1 MSAAR
6 KPAGPAQSRARWQTW
21 GLVGAAIALYAVL
34 RLVFGPLPQ
43 DPSYHIL
50 ADIRRC
56 GPVPAPTARAE
67 QPSILAAGLAGVL
80 LWRRVHI
87 RPEERAAY
95 ALLVAGMLLT
105 AIGSA
110 YYHWS
115 PCDARLVCDR
125 LPMTLVLAALL
136 TFLLT
141 DRIGAAFSTVA
152 LWPIAALGAASVLWW
167 AWTRWLGADD
177 LLLYLIVRIGTGV
190 AIACLLLL
198 RRGRYSRAGWLW
210 AALALDI
217 IMTVAERLDNE
228 IYAATGMFVSG
239 HNVKHLL
246 AGVLLGCTLAWL
258 TLRERRS
265 ASSDRALPP
274 RAPR

>member
-1 MSAAR
+1 MSEAR
-6 KPAGPAQSRARWQTW
+6 KPAGPAQIRARCQTW
-21 GLVGAAIALYAVL
+21 GLVGAAIALYGVL

-43 DPSYHIL
+43 DPSYHML

-56 GPVPAPTARAE
+56 GPVPRAGDVLTNL
-67 QPSILAAGLAGVL
+67 SILAAGVAGVL
-80 LWRRVHI
+80 LWRRVHVE
-87 RPEERAAY
+87 PEERAAY

-110 YYHWS
+110 YYHWA
-115 PCDARLVCDR
+115 PGDARLVWDR

-141 DRIGAAFSTVA
+141 DRIGPAFSTVA

-167 AWTRWLGADD
+167 AWTRWQGADD
-177 LLLYLIVRIGTGV
+177 LRLYLIVRIGTGV

-198 RRGRYSRAGWLW
+198 RRGRYSRSGWLW

-228 IYAATGMFVSG
+228 IYAATGMLVSG

-246 AGVLLGCTLAWL
+246 AGLLLGCTLAWL

-265 ASSDRALPP
+265 PSSDRALPP

>member
-1 MSAAR
+1 MSEAL

-21 GLVGAAIALYAVL
+21 GLVGAAIALYGVL
-34 RLVFGPLPQ
+34 RLAFGPLPQ
-43 DPSYHIL
+43 DPSYHVL

-56 GPVPAPTARAE
+56 GPVPRAGDVLTNLA
-67 QPSILAAGLAGVL
+67 ILAAGVAGVL

-87 RPEERAAY
+87 EPEERAAY

-110 YYHWS
+110 YYHWA
-115 PCDARLVCDR
+115 PGDARLVWDR

-136 TFLLT
+136 TFLLG
-141 DRIGAAFSTVA
+141 DRIGPAFSIVA
-152 LWPIAALGAASVLWW
+152 LWPVAALGGASVLWW

-177 LLLYLIVRIGTGV
+177 LRLYLIVRIGTGV

-198 RRGRYSRAGWLW
+198 RRGRYTRAGWLW

-217 IMTVAERLDNE
+217 VMTVAERLDNE
-228 IYAATGMFVSG
+228 IYAATRMFVSG

-265 ASSDRALPP
+265 PSSDRALPP
-274 RAPR
+274 RARQ